1 MVIANAN
8 AASMKVSS
16 RVIAMPRK
24 RNPPSRGSAS
34 KSGGK
39 PDVIS
44 CARSFIWLAIL
55 PQSSVVREADSFP
68 AGTRQFYDLG
78 HSSAVITRQGIQR
91 MLSCLVPGALLF
103 LSSMVLSSAAT
114 LDDLKQL
121 EITCFVPS
129 YLTKGLRLQ
138 NVEVTYDEIQENED
152 QNHPLPL
159 YSIQY
164 GNGWN
169 ATFTIESAREG
180 IGDRNI
186 MADEENAEETEI
198 KSPFGPMYLIY
209 RPKGKDGRKNE
220 IIANWVSDPNMNDEK
235 GKGPDSHPV
244 LGRFHGFSATGITVA
259 EFTKIIQ
266 SLHPIGSEKAHTST
280 LTANASPAEKSAL
293 KIHPKVF
300 NMIDCWISDSET
312 PVATEINLNAVE
324 KNGNQF
330 NEDGL
335 KQDGEWLSY
344 SLPDTGGFMR
354 YRVLEVKGNHY
365 KIEYQEN
372 GGGTLTT
379 ASTIEFEIE
388 KRHIRRNGSP
398 MSIRVLRVS
407 SYTQK

>member
-1 MVIANAN
+1 
-8 AASMKVSS
+8 
-16 RVIAMPRK
+16 
-24 RNPPSRGSAS
+24 
-34 KSGGK
+34 
-39 PDVIS
+39 
-44 CARSFIWLAIL
+44 
-55 PQSSVVREADSFP
+55 
-68 AGTRQFYDLG
+68 
-78 HSSAVITRQGIQR
+78 
-91 MLSCLVPGALLF
+91 MLSCFVTSALLF
-103 LSSMVLSSAAT
+103 LWPMVLSSAAT

-129 YLTKGLRLQ
+129 YLTQGLRLQ

-186 MADEENAEETEI
+186 MADGENAEETEI

-209 RPKGKDGRKNE
+209 RPKGKDGRKDE
-220 IIANWVSDPNMNDEK
+220 IIANWVSDPNMNEEK

-266 SLHPIGSEKAHTST
+266 SLHAIGGDKAPTSSSRPA
-280 LTANASPAEKSAL
+280 ANAPATETSEL

-300 NMIDCWISDSET
+300 NMIDCWISDSES
-312 PVATEINLNAVE
+312 PVVTEINLNAVE

-330 NEDGL
+330 NEDEL

-344 SLPDTGGFMR
+344 SSPDTGGFMR
-354 YRVLEVKGNHY
+354 YRVLEAKGNHY

-379 ASTIEFEIE
+379 ASTIEFDID

-398 MSIRVLRVS
+398 MTVRVLRVS

>member
-1 MVIANAN
+1 
-8 AASMKVSS
+8 
-16 RVIAMPRK
+16 
-24 RNPPSRGSAS
+24 
-34 KSGGK
+34 
-39 PDVIS
+39 
-44 CARSFIWLAIL
+44 
-55 PQSSVVREADSFP
+55 
-68 AGTRQFYDLG
+68 
-78 HSSAVITRQGIQR
+78 
-91 MLSCLVPGALLF
+91 MLSWFVYGALLF
-103 LSSMVLSSAAT
+103 FSSTVLSSTAT

-121 EITCFVPS
+121 EITCYVPS
-129 YLTKGLRLQ
+129 YLTQGLRLQ
-138 NVEVTYDEIQENED
+138 DVEITYDEIQENED

-209 RPKGKDGRKNE
+209 RPKGKDGRKDE
-220 IIANWVSDPNMNDEK
+220 IIANWVSDPNMNEEK
-235 GKGPDSHPV
+235 SKRPDSHPI
-244 LGRFHGFSATGITVA
+244 LGRYHGFSATGITVT

-266 SLHPIGSEKAHTST
+266 SLHLVGAEKAHTST
-280 LTANASPAEKSAL
+280 LTANAPPTEKTPL

-300 NMIDCWISDSET
+300 NMIDSWISDSES

-330 NEDGL
+330 NEEAL
-335 KQDGEWLSY
+335 KQEGDWLVY
-344 SLPDTGGFMR
+344 SVPDTGGFMR
-354 YRVLEVKGNHY
+354 YRMLEAKGNHY

-379 ASTIEFEIE
+379 ASTIEFDTE
-388 KRHIRRNGSP
+388 KRRIRRNGSP
-398 MSIRVLRVS
+398 MTIRVLRVS

>member
-1 MVIANAN
+1 
-8 AASMKVSS
+8 
-16 RVIAMPRK
+16 
-24 RNPPSRGSAS
+24 
-34 KSGGK
+34 
-39 PDVIS
+39 
-44 CARSFIWLAIL
+44 
-55 PQSSVVREADSFP
+55 
-68 AGTRQFYDLG
+68 
-78 HSSAVITRQGIQR
+78 
-91 MLSCLVPGALLF
+91 MLSCFVLGALLF

-121 EITCFVPS
+121 EITCYVPS
-129 YLTKGLRLQ
+129 YLTRGLLLQ
-138 NVEVTYDEIQENED
+138 NVEITYDEIQQNED

-186 MADEENAEETEI
+186 MADEEHAEETEI

-209 RPKGKDGRKNE
+209 RPKGKDGRKDE
-220 IIANWVSDPNMNDEK
+220 IIANWVSDPHMNDEK

-266 SLHPIGSEKAHTST
+266 SLHPIGEDKAHMSR
-280 LTANASPAEKSAL
+280 LTANAPVAEKPPAEKSAL

-300 NMIDCWISDSET
+300 NMIDSWISDSES
-312 PVATEINLNAVE
+312 PVVTEINLNAVE

-335 KQDGEWLSY
+335 KQDGDWLVY
-344 SLPDTGGFMR
+344 SVSDTGGFMR
-354 YRVLEVKGNHY
+354 YRVLESKGSHY

-379 ASTIEFEIE
+379 ASTIEFDVD

-398 MSIRVLRVS
+398 MTIRVLRVL